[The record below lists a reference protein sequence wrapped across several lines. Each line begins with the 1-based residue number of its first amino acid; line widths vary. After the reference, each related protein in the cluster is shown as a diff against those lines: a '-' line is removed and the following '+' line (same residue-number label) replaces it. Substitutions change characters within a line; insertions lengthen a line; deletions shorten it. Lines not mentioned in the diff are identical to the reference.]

1 MQDKK
6 IRVAI
11 NGLGRIGRQALKV
24 CLGVTEDMRM
34 QTSERIDES
43 LIDIVAIN
51 DLTDARTL
59 AHLLQY
65 DSIYG
70 RYQKEILVRLNGEV
84 VDWEGHTSGL
94 DHKSILDSG
103 EVEIEFSGHRIKV
116 FSEKDPHNLPW
127 GDLDIDVVLEST
139 GIFTKYEDAKAHIE
153 AGAKKVVISAPAK
166 GEDGIDGKTLVLGTD
181 SVNTDQNYDIVS
193 NASCTTNCISPIVAV
208 LHSVWGIEKALMT
221 TTHAY
226 TSTQALVDGPHRKDI
241 RRGRAAAQNIIPTTT
256 GAAKA
261 TTLVIPELK
270 GKFDGVAMRVPV
282 PVGSIA
288 DITAVLKSD
297 VTVEELQEKFIEM
310 ADHPMYKGILVA
322 SKEPLVSTDII
333 GNPASAIIDLDFIRV
348 VGGNMVKILAWYDNE
363 WGYSNR
369 LVEMAIDVASR

>member
-24 CLGVTEDMRM
+24 CLGVTEDLRM
-34 QTSERIDES
+34 QTSERIDQSKIEV
-43 LIDIVAIN
+43 VAIN

-65 DSIYG
+65 DSVYG
-70 RYQKEILVRLNGEV
+70 RYQKEIFVRLNGEV

-94 DHKSILDSG
+94 DHKAILESG

-116 FSEKDPHNLPW
+116 FNEKDPHNLPW
-127 GDLDIDVVLEST
+127 GDLDIDVVIEST
-139 GIFTKYEDAKAHIE
+139 GVFTKYEDAKAHLE

-166 GEDGIDGKTLVLGTD
+166 GEDGVDGKTLVLGTE
-181 SVNTDQNYDIVS
+181 SVNTDKDYAIVS
-193 NASCTTNCISPIVAV
+193 NASCTTNCISPVVAV
-208 LHSVWGIEKALMT
+208 LHSTWGVDKALMT
-221 TTHAY
+221 TIHAY
-226 TSTQALVDGPHRKDI
+226 TATQMLVDGPHRKDI
-241 RRGRAAAQNIIPTTT
+241 RRGRAAAENIIPTTT

-270 GKFDGVAMRVPV
+270 GRFDGLAMRVPV
-282 PVGSIA
+282 PVGSIS

-297 VTVEELQEKFIEM
+297 VTIEEVQERFIEM

-333 GNPASAIIDLDFIRV
+333 GNPASAIVDLDFIRV

-369 LVEMAIDVASR
+369 LVEMAIDIASR